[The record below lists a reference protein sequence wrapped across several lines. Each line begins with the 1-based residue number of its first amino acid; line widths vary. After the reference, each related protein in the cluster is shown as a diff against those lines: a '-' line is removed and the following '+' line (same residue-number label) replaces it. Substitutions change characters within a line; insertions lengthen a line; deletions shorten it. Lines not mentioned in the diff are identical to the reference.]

1 MLTELRSTISSS
13 LLLTFCIAVSSVWT
27 VRAQA
32 PDSLVLN
39 ATVTN
44 EKGVLSRG
52 LSLENFSIIVD
63 KQPQKILS
71 LSDQDVPASIG
82 ILIDNSGSQYVA
94 KSDGPNLRDQLKPSL
109 ERFFKL
115 SNPANE
121 YFVVTF
127 HSKVELVQD
136 WTSDPQAVLET
147 LNSLTFKRQTSVY
160 DALTLALDKVKT
172 GRNSKHVV
180 LLIGDGA
187 DNNSKNGFKEVR
199 DKLKASDAVLYCMG
213 VNIIPISASDKLNY
227 LINTDEDVKRLN
239 ELSAAS
245 GGRAFFT
252 IFGSGQDALTEIFEL
267 TALELRA
274 HYQLVIAP
282 EHSGGKAQFRK
293 IKIEAKRGADRLTAR
308 TRLWYY
314 R

>member
-1 MLTELRSTISSS
+1 VLTELRARISSS
-13 LLLTFCIAVSSVWT
+13 LLLSFFIAVSCVWI
-27 VRAQA
+27 VQAQS
-32 PDSLVLN
+32 PETLVLN
-39 ATVTN
+39 ATVTD

-82 ILIDNSGSQYVA
+82 ILIDDSGSQYVA
-94 KSDGPNLRDQLKPSL
+94 KSDGLNLRDLLRPAL
-109 ERFFKL
+109 ERFLKL

-127 HSKVELVQD
+127 HSKVQLVQD

-147 LNSLTFKRQTSVY
+147 LNSLAFKRQTSLY
-160 DALTLALDKVKT
+160 DAMTLALDKVKT
-172 GRNSKHVV
+172 GRNSKHIL
-180 LLIGDGA
+180 LLIGDGD
-187 DNNSKNGFKEVR
+187 DNDSKNGFKEVR
-199 DKLKASDAVLYCMG
+199 DKLKASDAVLYSMG
-213 VNIIPISASDKLNY
+213 VNIVPISASDKLNF
-227 LINTDEDVKRLN
+227 LISTDEDIRRLG

-245 GGRAFFT
+245 GGRAFFM
-252 IFGSGQDALTEIFEL
+252 IFGSKPEVLTEIFEL

-282 EHSGGKAQFRK
+282 DYSGARAKFRK
-293 IKIEAKRGADRLTAR
+293 IKIEAKRGSDRLIAR

>member
-1 MLTELRSTISSS
+1 MLTELRAKISSS
-13 LLLTFCIAVSSVWT
+13 LLLFFIAVWT
-27 VRAQA
+27 VQAQA

-109 ERFFKL
+109 ARFFKL

-180 LLIGDGA
+180 LLIGDGD

-282 EHSGGKAQFRK
+282 DSSGAKPKFRK
-293 IKIEAKRGADRLTAR
+293 IKIEAKRGSDQLTAR